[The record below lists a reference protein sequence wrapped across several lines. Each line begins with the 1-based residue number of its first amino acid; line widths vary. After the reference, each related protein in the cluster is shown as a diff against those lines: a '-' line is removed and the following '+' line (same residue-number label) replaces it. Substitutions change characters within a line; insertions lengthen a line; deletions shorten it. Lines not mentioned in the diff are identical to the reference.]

1 MDVNVARLFTW
12 EKLRDQLIGLAFG
25 VGVAVLTVII
35 GESSRATDEQLVD
48 SAFWY
53 TVIVTAIRS
62 GLTAV
67 GTVLGLN
74 IPGVS
79 SR

>member
-1 MDVNVARLFTW
+1 MEIDVARLFTW
-12 EKLRDQLIGLAFG
+12 EKLRDQLLGLGFG
-25 VGVAVLTVII
+25 VGVAVLTVVV
-35 GESSRATDEQLVD
+35 GEASQASDAEIVD
-48 SAFWY
+48 AAFWY
-53 TVIVTAIRS
+53 AVVVTAVRS
-62 GLTAV
+62 AFTAV